1 VANAPGNSRP
11 LILVADDEGD
21 IVDLVTI
28 VLERA
33 GYAVIAALEGRRAL
47 ELASQRLPVLC
58 ILDGTMPG
66 LAGFE
71 VLQAIRSE
79 EATATVPVL
88 ILTATVDE
96 EREIRRHGIEP
107 DAFMKKPFEA
117 EHLVREVARL
127 VG

>member
-1 VANAPGNSRP
+1 MAEQAPDA
-11 LILVADDEGD
+11 LVLVADDEGD

-33 GYAVIAALEGRRAL
+33 GYEVISAREGRGAL
-47 ELASQRLPVLC
+47 RLAGEREPELC

-71 VLQAIRSE
+71 VLGELRSE
-79 EATATVPVL
+79 TATAEIPVL

-96 EREIRRHGIEP
+96 EREIKRHGIEP
-107 DAFMKKPFEA
+107 DAFMKKPFESEQLLA
-117 EHLVREVARL
+117 EVARL
-127 VG
+127 VA

>member
-1 VANAPGNSRP
+1 VAEAADQRP
-11 LILVADDEGD
+11 LVLVADDESD
-21 IVDLVTI
+21 IVDLVSI

-33 GYAVIAALEGRRAL
+33 GYEVIKAGNGAAAL
-47 ELASQRLPVLC
+47 ELARERVPLLC

-71 VLQAIRSE
+71 VLDAMRSRP
-79 EATATVPVL
+79 ATAAVRVL

-107 DAFMKKPFEA
+107 DAFMKKPFDA
-117 EHLVREVARL
+117 DRLLAEVARL

>member
-1 VANAPGNSRP
+1 VADRRDPR

-21 IVDLVTI
+21 ILDLVTI

-33 GYAVIAALEGRRAL
+33 GYEVISATEGTRAL
-47 ELASQRLPVLC
+47 ALAQERRPVLC

-66 LAGFE
+66 LLGFE
-71 VLQAIRSE
+71 VLQGIRSDPE
-79 EATATVPVL
+79 MASVPVL

-117 EHLVREVARL
+117 ERLLGEVARL

>member
-1 VANAPGNSRP
+1 MADEADSRR

-33 GYAVIAALEGRRAL
+33 GYEVISAAEGEGALALAHERR
-47 ELASQRLPVLC
+47 PVLC
-58 ILDGTMPG
+58 ILDGTMRGLPG
-66 LAGFE
+66 FA
-71 VLQAIRSE
+71 VLQGLRAE
-79 EATATVPVL
+79 PATASVPVL

-96 EREIRRHGIEP
+96 EREIRRHGVEP
-107 DAFMKKPFEA
+107 DAFMKKPFETD
-117 EHLVREVARL
+117 LLLGEVARL

>member
-1 VANAPGNSRP
+1 MAEAADQRP
-11 LILVADDEGD
+11 LVLVADDESD
-21 IVDLVTI
+21 IVDLVSI

-33 GYAVIAALEGRRAL
+33 GYEVIKAGNGATAL
-47 ELASQRLPVLC
+47 ELARERVPLLC

-71 VLQAIRSE
+71 VLDAMRSRP
-79 EATATVPVL
+79 ATAAVRVL

-107 DAFMKKPFEA
+107 DAFMKKPFDA
-117 EHLVREVARL
+117 DRLLAEVARL